1 MAVKPIPDDYP
12 RVSPYIIVE
21 GANDA
26 IAFYTTVLGA
36 KERMRMG
43 GPDGRI
49 GHAELELGDSLIM
62 LADAFPDMGIRDPR
76 AIGGTPVSM
85 TVYVEDVDAT
95 FATALKHGATEV
107 RALETQFY
115 GDRSGQF
122 EDPWGHRWTVMTRV
136 EDVSPEEMQKRA
148 AAVAPEA

>member
-12 RVSPYIIVE
+12 RVSPYLIVE
-21 GANDA
+21 GAVDA
-26 IAFYTTVLGA
+26 IGFYATVLGA

-62 LADAFPDMGIRDPR
+62 LADAFADMGIRDPR
-76 AIGGTPVSM
+76 AIGGSPVSM

-95 FATALKHGATEV
+95 FAIALAHGATEV
-107 RALETQFY
+107 RAWRPSSTAT
-115 GDRSGQF
+115 GPASSK
-122 EDPWGHRWTVMTRV
+122 TRGV
-136 EDVSPEEMQKRA
+136 TGGR
-148 AAVAPEA
+148 